1 MPAADPPRRFLYP
14 APLSRRRVLG
24 LAGAGV
30 GGWAAMGFAA
40 QPVAASSV
48 GGLAAAPAA
57 GPMGPAHTRVV
68 FIPRTLSATSRGT
81 GPATAAFRIG
91 YVAVRW
97 SGPGGGSG
105 SGLAVGPDSGG
116 AAIRLRRANGEY
128 GAWSP
133 LAVGCPAERDDRTS
147 GAPSAHAVLMG
158 ARTATGYELRVPPGA
173 SGVAVTAL
181 NTTSGPRRRLTVP
194 AVTAQA
200 ALAAMA
206 GLSAAAAAP
215 RSPARARAVPRS
227 RRASLAAA
235 AAESAP
241 AAGPLPAAQTVP
253 APASTT
259 PTTPTGS
266 APSALGLLYLPRAAW
281 GADESLRL
289 DPATGQPWRTTYHP
303 GQVITVHHTVTP
315 NDDPDPAATVRA
327 IYHFHTVERG
337 WADIGYHFLIDEAG
351 TLYEGRWSGTDS
363 VPGHR
368 PDGQVV
374 TGAHVGGFNAGNV
387 GVALLGDHRTRA
399 PTAAARR
406 SLVLVLQALSG
417 AHRLNPVGS
426 IDYVNP
432 VSGAQRRVS
441 AISGHRDWMAT
452 ECPGAALY
460 TALDT
465 VRLEVAQ
472 ALL

>member
-1 MPAADPPRRFLYP
+1 MPAADPPRRLRDP
-14 APLSRRRVLG
+14 APPSRRRILV

-30 GGWAAMGFAA
+30 GGWAVMEFAGA
-40 QPVAASSV
+40 PVAASTV
-48 GGLAAAPAA
+48 GLPAAAAA
-57 GPMGPAHTRVV
+57 GPMGPAGTRVV
-68 FIPRTLSATSRGT
+68 LIPRTLSAMSAGT
-81 GPATAAFRIG
+81 GPASPAFRIG
-91 YVAVRW
+91 YLAVRW
-97 SGPGGGSG
+97 SRPSGTGPGA
-105 SGLAVGPDSGG
+105 AVGRGNEG
-116 AAIRLRRANGEY
+116 AAIRLRRANGGY
-128 GAWSP
+128 GSWSP
-133 LAVGCPAERDDRTS
+133 LTVGCPAERDDRPA
-147 GAPSAHAVLMG
+147 GASSTHAVLMG
-158 ARTATGYELRVPPGA
+158 ARTATGYELRVPQGA

-181 NTTSGPRRRLTVP
+181 NTTSGPCRRLTVP
-194 AVTAQA
+194 DVTAQA
-200 ALAAMA
+200 ALAAVA
-206 GLSAAAAAP
+206 GLAAAAES
-215 RSPARARAVPRS
+215 RSPARARAVPRP
-227 RRASLAAA
+227 RRAPLAAA
-235 AAESAP
+235 AGPVP
-241 AAGPLPAAQTVP
+241 AAGPEPAGQAA
-253 APASTT
+253 APQSASTAST
-259 PTTPTGS
+259 APGGS

-351 TLYEGRWSGTDS
+351 ALYEGRWSGTDG

-417 AHRLNPVGS
+417 AHSLNPVGS
-426 IDYVNP
+426 VDYVNP
-432 VSGAQRRVS
+432 VGGARRRVP
-441 AISGHRDWMAT
+441 AISGHGDWMAT
-452 ECPGAALY
+452 ECPGAVLY
-460 TALDT
+460 TALDA